1 MAKYSMVVQSKAI
14 DGKDAEY
21 NTWYDNQ
28 HFGDICAIPGITGGR
43 RLEQVMTVAGEPG
56 LKYLAIYDVETDD
69 IGGVMAE
76 MGRRGAE
83 GLMRFPT
90 RSMHLHRSFGST
102 RSATDTSKRAG

>member
-1 MAKYSMVVQSKAI
+1 MAKYSMVVQSKAV

-28 HFGDICAIPGITGGR
+28 HFGDICAIPGVTGGR

-56 LKYLAIYDVETDD
+56 LKYLAIYDIETDN
-69 IGGVMAE
+69 IGAVMAE

-83 GLMRFPT
+83 GLMPI
-90 RSMHLHRSFGST
+90 SDALDAPASQLWIYKVSDGYQ
-102 RSATDTSKRAG
+102 

>member
-1 MAKYSMVVQSKAI
+1 MAKYSMVVQSKAV

-21 NTWYDNQ
+21 NEWYDNQ
-28 HFGDICAIPGITGGR
+28 HFGDICAIPGVTGGR

-56 LKYLAIYDVETDD
+56 LKYLAIYDIETDD

-83 GLMRFPT
+83 GLMPI
-90 RSMHLHRSFGST
+90 SDALDGPASQLWIYKVSDGYS
-102 RSATDTSKRAG
+102 

>member
-1 MAKYSMVVQSKAI
+1 MAKYNMVVQSKAL

-21 NTWYDNQ
+21 NEWYDNQ

-56 LKYLAIYDVETDD
+56 FKYLAIYDIETDD
-69 IGGVMAE
+69 IGAVMAE

-83 GLMRFPT
+83 GLMPI
-90 RSMHLHRSFGST
+90 SDALDAPASQLWIYKVSDGYQ
-102 RSATDTSKRAG
+102 

>member
-1 MAKYSMVVQSKAI
+1 MTKYSMVVQSQAI

-21 NTWYDNQ
+21 NAWYDNQ
-28 HFGDICAIPGITGGR
+28 HFGDICAIPGVTGGR

-56 LKYLAIYDVETDD
+56 LKYLAIYDIETDD

-83 GLMRFPT
+83 GLMPI
-90 RSMHLHRSFGST
+90 SDALDAPASQLWIYKVNDGYS
-102 RSATDTSKRAG
+102 